1 MRLRLTSVTALAI
14 CSLSMRAESQRPF
27 ALNPAIRQQTI
38 DAAALGMTPAA
49 FAQYGLTDNLGWSV
63 ITGLPFGGGV
73 LRAGYTDGFETR
85 VVSLGY
91 ARTIARW
98 DLGAFGTFASGLDMI
113 GAYNTAYAS
122 AVADR
127 AVRAA
132 IPLSLRWG
140 RTSALSLAPYIA
152 PYAEAGVRA
161 TYAAAAAADCRF
173 CFTPRVGLNS
183 TNSIGSITGLD
194 FTVWHLGFDFAGRNV
209 WGHRMDRSQYSAG
222 IRWNFSR

>member
-1 MRLRLTSVTALAI
+1 MRLRLTSITAFAI
-14 CSLSMRAESQRPF
+14 CSLSMRAESQRPL

-38 DAAALGMTPAA
+38 DAAALAVNPGA
-49 FAQYGLTDNLGWSV
+49 FAQYGLTDNLGWSA

-91 ARTIARW
+91 ARTIAMW
-98 DLGAFGTFASGLDMI
+98 NLGAFGTLASGLDMI

-140 RTSALSLAPYIA
+140 SPSALSLAPYAA
-152 PYAEAGVRA
+152 PFAEAGVRA
-161 TYAAAAAADCRF
+161 TYGTAAASCAF

-183 TNSIGSITGLD
+183 TRSIGSITGLD
-194 FTVWHLGFDFAGRNV
+194 FTVWRLGFDFAGRNV
-209 WGHRMDRSQYSAG
+209 WGHRLDRSQYSAG